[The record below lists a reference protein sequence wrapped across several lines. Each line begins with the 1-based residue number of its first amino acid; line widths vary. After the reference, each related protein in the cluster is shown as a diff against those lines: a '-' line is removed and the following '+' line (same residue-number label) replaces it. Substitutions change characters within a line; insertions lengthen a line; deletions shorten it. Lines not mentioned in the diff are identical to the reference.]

1 MRILFVHSGSDLY
14 GASKMLLRLASRF
27 VAEGNALLAVLPED
41 GPLRAELE
49 KKGAQVV
56 IHRLLPVVTRRKC
69 KSLWGIFSLVF
80 GMPLSVMFLGR
91 IVAAFRPDVL
101 HTNTAL
107 ILSPGVVA
115 KIMGVPHVWHIKES
129 FIEFR
134 FFFKAY
140 QWYISILADKIIC
153 VSSPVKDQFQKW
165 IRRKKVVLLYEG
177 FPIEEFG
184 PVEEEK
190 ISAFRDQFGLN
201 GHPVVGVVG
210 RIKFSRKG
218 QDVFVRAAAM
228 MKDDFPNVKFLIV
241 GSPFP
246 GNEEHLE
253 NLKKLVVDLG
263 IRERV
268 ILTGDVSDIRIAYSA
283 LDISVLPSAFPEPFG
298 GVVVESMAYGKP
310 VVGTRIGGTIEQ
322 IEDGTT
328 GLLVEPNNPEELARA
343 ITILLR
349 DSNLRRKM
357 GSAGRERFLRL
368 FEFQLYYESIIGIY
382 HDLLRKAQ

>member
-218 QDVFVRAAAM
+218 QDVFVRAVAM

>member
-328 GLLVEPNNPEELARA
+328 GLLVEPNNTEELARA

>member
-218 QDVFVRAAAM
+218 QDVFVRAVAM
-228 MKDDFPNVKFLIV
+228 MKDDFPHVKFLIV